1 MIHAHMLYGY
11 SPIQTLKNVICY
23 LIPVNTKH
31 LYNICRMLDQRR
43 RRWADVVQ
51 MLYKCFVFAG
61 MHNYCFITY
70 VKKAMFLVMSV
81 GWFVSGQGIIHLIL
95 MRIRTTIRIHNPH
108 LFQYVCLEPWN
119 NPLTFVKTYHYIIRF
134 VLPRHSK
141 PGMEIYC

>member
-11 SPIQTLKNVICY
+11 SPIQTLKNGICY

-70 VKKAMFLVMSV
+70 VKKAMFLVMFV
-81 GWFVSGQGIIHLIL
+81 CWFFSGQGIIHFNIDEDPDYDTDSQSTFFS
-95 MRIRTTIRIHNPH
+95 IRVSRAK
-108 LFQYVCLEPWN
+108 E
-119 NPLTFVKTYHYIIRF
+119 
-134 VLPRHSK
+134 
-141 PGMEIYC
+141 